1 MLAGTGMASGGAVV
15 ITAGVGTAAGGSTG
29 GDVALV
35 TGTSSATSSGA
46 FSIVTSYVPV
56 FLTSYLAAN
65 HVVPLLVL
73 QEISVYTATDML
85 FV

>member
-15 ITAGVGTAAGGSTG
+15 ITAGVGTAAGGSAG

-46 FSIVTSYVPV
+46 FSIVTSYVRV
-56 FLTSYLAAN
+56 LITNYLAN